1 MEYPTCSYNHTPVI
15 QKWKKCENLATI
27 NKAEITKKNL
37 GRNDKDK
44 SEKIKILTINDS
56 FKVEGEKGEQSK
68 SRSKTNLLAIALLT
82 VLVITRA
89 ELLNSEQ
96 VLNAVGNSGKINL
109 LTTVLLIVLILVER
123 TEQII
128 SVLAKLRI
136 SLGKALAGDVQGKI
150 EKQIIALQAKVRVVK
165 TLHDKIKKLEGKI
178 TKLRKC
184 RTETTHVASNNKPT
198 KQGQRQRQLVR
209 RKPDGTKVCMSRNV
223 KPCLHGHRV
232 NRETLTKHLASL
244 LANKT
249 RASLRSL
256 IKQAQDNGAPVKNVL
271 MWSIRDHSCWYD
283 KFNVWLKDQ
292 SAILNPHNKD
302 LEI

>member
-1 MEYPTCSYNHTPVI
+1 M
-15 QKWKKCENLATI
+15 
-27 NKAEITKKNL
+27 
-37 GRNDKDK
+37 
-44 SEKIKILTINDS
+44 
-56 FKVEGEKGEQSK
+56 
-68 SRSKTNLLAIALLT
+68 LT

-89 ELLNSEQ
+89 ELINNEQ
-96 VLNAVGNSGKINL
+96 VLNAVGSSGKINL
-109 LTTVLLIVLILVER
+109 LATILLIVLILVER

-128 SVLAKLRI
+128 SFLTKLRI

-150 EKQIIALQAKVRVVK
+150 EKRIIALQAKVRVVK

-198 KQGQRQRQLVR
+198 KQRQRQLVR

-223 KPCLHGHRV
+223 KPCSHGHRV

-249 RASLRSL
+249 RASLRYL
-256 IKQAQDNGAPVKNVL
+256 IKQAHDNGARVETVL
-271 MWSIRDHSCWYD
+271 KWSIRDHSCWYD
-283 KFNVWLKDQ
+283 QFNRWLKDQ
-292 SAILNPHNKD
+292 SAILDPHNKD